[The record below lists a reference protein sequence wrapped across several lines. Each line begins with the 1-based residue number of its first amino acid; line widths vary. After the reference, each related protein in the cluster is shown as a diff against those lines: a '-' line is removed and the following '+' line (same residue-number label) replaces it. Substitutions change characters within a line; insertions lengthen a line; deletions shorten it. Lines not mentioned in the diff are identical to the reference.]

1 MPVIALPVTDPPAA
15 RIMPNP
21 ENSSLPADFA
31 SNAAYPL
38 FRLDLRAQQAQVLE
52 FLPEDYRRAAF
63 LDERA
68 LGQRP
73 IAGAN
78 FPLQQLHQHL
88 LHRPGNP
95 VAMHWL
101 FHIGHCGSTL
111 VSRLLDQQPGVLG
124 LREPLPLLELAAIR
138 MEVEDPALRFDRA
151 VYRSALNLVLALL
164 ARGFADTR
172 AVLVKPTSVVL
183 NLADDILSMQ
193 PPSQAAFLWID
204 LESWLCLMLRSP
216 DLCLAARQQAPA
228 RIRDWQRFSG
238 DDAAIAALTDPEL
251 LAMSWLV
258 EQLRWTELCRRPEMT
273 ERLLA
278 LNFDTFL
285 ADPRAGLTRLLAH
298 YRLPVDNAHI
308 EAALDSGLMSV
319 YSKDARQV
327 FDGSM
332 RESEIREAGSRFQHE
347 VRAGMDWAARAL
359 TGMGHPELPG
369 TLHRLA

>member
-1 MPVIALPVTDPPAA
+1 
-15 RIMPNP
+15 MPNP

-38 FRLDLRAQQAQVLE
+38 FRLDLRARQAQVLE

-78 FPLQQLHQHL
+78 FPLDQLRRHL

-151 VYRSALNLVLALL
+151 EYRGALDLVLALL

-183 NLADDILSMQ
+183 NLAGDILSAP

-238 DDAAIAALTDPEL
+238 EHGTAVTALADPEL

-258 EQLRWTELCRRPEMT
+258 EQLRWMELCRRPEMAG
-273 ERLLA
+273 RLLA
-278 LNFDTFL
+278 LNFDGFL
-285 ADPRAGLTRLLAH
+285 ADPRAGLARLLDH
-298 YRLPVDNAHI
+298 YRLPVDEARI
-308 EAALDSGLMSV
+308 DAALDSGLMSV

-327 FDGSM
+327 FDGST
-332 RESEIREAGSRFQHE
+332 REREIREAGSRFQHE
-347 VRAGMDWAARAL
+347 VRAGLDWAKRKLADMDRPA
-359 TGMGHPELPG
+359 LPG
-369 TLHRLA
+369 TLHRSA